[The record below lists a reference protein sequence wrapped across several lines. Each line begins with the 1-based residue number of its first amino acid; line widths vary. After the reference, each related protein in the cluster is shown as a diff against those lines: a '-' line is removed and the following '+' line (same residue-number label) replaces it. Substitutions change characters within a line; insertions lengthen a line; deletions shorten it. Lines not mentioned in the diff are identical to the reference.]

1 MLTNW
6 NYFYTAL
13 LYIEKTELYPIQY
26 LLWLVLQTAQML
38 MQTELELVEQIQ
50 VPILPMRMAM
60 VVLAIGPIAFG
71 YLFVQRYL
79 VRGIR
84 LGSLKG

>member
-1 MLTNW
+1 
-6 NYFYTAL
+6 
-13 LYIEKTELYPIQY
+13 
-26 LLWLVLQTAQML
+26 ML
-38 MQTELELVEQIQ
+38 MQTEQLVEAQMQ

-60 VVLAIGPIAFG
+60 VVLAIGPIAFA